1 MHSATLTVTNPAFP
15 SVEAIPDLS
24 GKTAIVTGG
33 NTGIGYETCLALLN
47 KNAKVYMASRSRQ
60 RATDAIERLEK
71 ATGKKCEFLELDL
84 QDLKQVKGAAESFLK
99 NGEKLDLLINNAG
112 IMACPFALTKD
123 GIETQFGTNHVG
135 HFLFT
140 TTLIPAIL
148 KADKPRIVNLSSS
161 AQRMAPKNG
170 IEFENINNEKA
181 MSNFERYGQ
190 SKLANILF
198 TRSLN
203 KRYGDKIYV
212 NAVHP
217 GVVQTELL
225 RGIEDSMGGK
235 GSLLYYLSRPLV
247 YVGSFFQLTAPQG
260 AMATLYAATSP
271 EIEKEGY
278 KGRYVIPFGHVTDDT
293 IPLAKDDSLAE
304 KLWTFTENLIKE
316 KLN

>member
-1 MHSATLTVTNPAFP
+1 MTTGKNPVFRSA
-15 SVEAIPDLS
+15 SDIPDLS

-99 NGEKLDLLINNAG
+99 KKEKVDILVNNAG

-148 KADKPRIVNLSSS
+148 KADKPRIVNLSSYGHNF
-161 AQRMAPKNG
+161 ATKNG
-170 IEFENINNEKA
+170 IEFENINNEKV
-181 MSNFERYGQ
+181 MSNWERYGQ

-198 TRSLN
+198 TRGLN
-203 KRYGDKIYV
+203 KRYGDKIYA

-217 GVVQTELL
+217 AGGVNTELD
-225 RGIEDSMGGK
+225 RGIIDSLGGEK
-235 GSLLYYLSRPLV
+235 SWTYFFVQPFLSAFKYGLM
-247 YVGSFFQLTAPQG
+247 LTPAQG
-260 AMATLYAATSP
+260 ALASLYAATCP

-278 KGRYVIPFGHVTDDT
+278 KGRYIIPFGVVSEKTSVQATDDA
-293 IPLAKDDSLAE
+293 LAD
-304 KLWTFTENLIKE
+304 KLWTFSENLVKE
-316 KLN
+316 KLK